1 MKISELSKKTNVSI
15 RMIRYYEEKGLLQPT
30 RTNSG
35 YRCFNNDDIEL
46 VDKIKFFKD
55 IGFTIEEVRPILECQ
70 LGLQKREQICDKLKE
85 KFASR
90 VEQID
95 RMISGLNEAKL
106 TLSQYI

>member
-1 MKISELSKKTNVSI
+1 MKISELSKATNVSI
-15 RMIRYYEEKGLLQPT
+15 RMLRYYEEKGLLHPT

-35 YRCFNNDDIEL
+35 YRRFRKDDIEL
-46 VDKIKFFKD
+46 IDKIKLFKKM
-55 IGFTIEEVRPILECQ
+55 GFTIEDVRPILECQ
-70 LGLQKREQICDKLKE
+70 LGLPEREQICDKLKE

-95 RMISGLNEAKL
+95 RMIDSLNKAKL